1 IIIQCGKIAN
11 SSCSPGYC
19 CSIFGHCG
27 QTPSHC
33 GTDGCD
39 PTYGVC
45 GQVTTSNGLTSVM
58 TTMTTT
64 PLPTNSAQTIEA
76 SSTTP
81 KTTSSDSSST
91 PTTNNSSGSFIKIH
105 SGSLNGLFIIVM
117 IATTLK
123 QLKERLKKITGVPVN
138 GQKIIFSGDE
148 IATLGSFGL
157 HHNSKILLIGTK
169 PN

>member
-1 IIIQCGKIAN
+1 
-11 SSCSPGYC
+11 SP
-19 CSIFGHCG
+19 
-27 QTPSHC
+27 TPHMAVLINC

-105 SGSLNGLFIIVM
+105 SGSLNG
-117 IATTLK
+117 
-123 QLKERLKKITGVPVN
+123 
-138 GQKIIFSGDE
+138 
-148 IATLGSFGL
+148 
-157 HHNSKILLIGTK
+157 
-169 PN
+169 

>member
-1 IIIQCGKIAN
+1 MLEFAKDYLSIQATSDGGGFCGVDCYFNSVFHEVIDIIMIIIQCGKIAN

-117 IATTLK
+117 IA
-123 QLKERLKKITGVPVN
+123 V
-138 GQKIIFSGDE
+138 
-148 IATLGSFGL
+148 
-157 HHNSKILLIGTK
+157 LLL
-169 PN
+169 

>member
-1 IIIQCGKIAN
+1 MNNNNKFSSSLLLLISIIITFTLINNNHVNSQIIIQCGKIAN

-19 CSIFGHCG
+19 CSIFGYCG

-117 IATTLK
+117 IA
-123 QLKERLKKITGVPVN
+123 V
-138 GQKIIFSGDE
+138 
-148 IATLGSFGL
+148 
-157 HHNSKILLIGTK
+157 LLL
-169 PN
+169 